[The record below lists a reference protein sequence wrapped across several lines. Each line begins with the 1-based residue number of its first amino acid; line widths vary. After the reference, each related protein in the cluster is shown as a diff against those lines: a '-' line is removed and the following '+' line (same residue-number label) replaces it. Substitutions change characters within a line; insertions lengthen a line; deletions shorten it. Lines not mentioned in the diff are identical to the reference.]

1 MGISLFYDIITI
13 ITISILSVFI
23 CNKIKIPP
31 IVGFLIAGIIA
42 GPSGFKLISSVQ
54 GIEIFGE
61 IGIIFLLFTIGIEF
75 SLSKLIEIKKT
86 VLLGGSIQLLLTII
100 LIFFLSLLFGLEY
113 NSAIFMGFLVAVTS
127 TAIILNI
134 LQSKSLVN
142 SPVGRIS
149 IGISLFQDISTV
161 LMILLIPILAGKS
174 ENPLESFLILIPKYI
189 FIIAFT
195 FVSAKWIIP
204 KIFFQVSKTRIRELF
219 ILLVIFICLVIVYGT
234 YWLGLSLSLG
244 AFLAGLI
251 IPESDYSYEAL
262 GNVLPFKD
270 LFTSFFFVSI
280 GIMLDLNFVF
290 HNINII
296 LFLFFIILVIK
307 FGTGFI
313 ATISLR
319 YPLRIAIIVG
329 FTLFP
334 IGEFSFIL
342 AKSGIELNFLSNYYY
357 QLFLSLAVFSLATTP
372 FLFDLSPII
381 AKKATKLLK
390 SKRKTAKQIEEDFD
404 EFSELNDHI
413 IIIGYGING
422 RNISRAANYVNIPY
436 IILEMNPITVKS
448 EKQKGERIIYGDAT
462 NYTVLEHAHIH
473 SARIAVIAIS
483 DPVSTRSIT
492 KTIKRINPDLYLIV
506 RTRFFQEMQ
515 ELYKLGA
522 DDVIPEEFE
531 TSIEIFT
538 RVLTKYFVSDDE
550 IEKLTSEIRSEG
562 YKMFRSIS
570 ERNFKYD
577 ALKFHIP
584 DFDIHTIKISK
595 SSLMVNF
602 TLAEL
607 KLPEKHKLTILAIKR
622 GDEIFVPPPAD
633 IKIIKDDIL
642 VIFGSRD
649 DFIGYTKIFK

>member
-251 IPESDYSYEAL
+251 ISESDYSYEAL

-296 LFLFFIILVIK
+296 LD
-307 FGTGFI
+307 
-313 ATISLR
+313 R
-319 YPLRIAIIVG
+319 
-329 FTLFP
+329 
-334 IGEFSFIL
+334 
-342 AKSGIELNFLSNYYY
+342 KS
-357 QLFLSLAVFSLATTP
+357 V
-372 FLFDLSPII
+372 
-381 AKKATKLLK
+381 
-390 SKRKTAKQIEEDFD
+390 
-404 EFSELNDHI
+404 
-413 IIIGYGING
+413 
-422 RNISRAANYVNIPY
+422 V
-436 IILEMNPITVKS
+436 
-448 EKQKGERIIYGDAT
+448 
-462 NYTVLEHAHIH
+462 
-473 SARIAVIAIS
+473 
-483 DPVSTRSIT
+483 
-492 KTIKRINPDLYLIV
+492 
-506 RTRFFQEMQ
+506 
-515 ELYKLGA
+515 
-522 DDVIPEEFE
+522 
-531 TSIEIFT
+531 
-538 RVLTKYFVSDDE
+538 
-550 IEKLTSEIRSEG
+550 
-562 YKMFRSIS
+562 
-570 ERNFKYD
+570 
-577 ALKFHIP
+577 
-584 DFDIHTIKISK
+584 
-595 SSLMVNF
+595 
-602 TLAEL
+602 
-607 KLPEKHKLTILAIKR
+607 
-622 GDEIFVPPPAD
+622 
-633 IKIIKDDIL
+633 
-642 VIFGSRD
+642 
-649 DFIGYTKIFK
+649 